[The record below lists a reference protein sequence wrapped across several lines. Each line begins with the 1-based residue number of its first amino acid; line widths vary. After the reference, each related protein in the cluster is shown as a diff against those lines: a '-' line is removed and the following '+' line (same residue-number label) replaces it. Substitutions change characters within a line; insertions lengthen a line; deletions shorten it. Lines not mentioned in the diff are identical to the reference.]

1 MKKINKKGFTL
12 TELLATI
19 AILALVAVIATPAV
33 IGVSNSIKK
42 NMFESKQKL
51 IMRAA
56 ALAGEDVYADDAL
69 YDNIVNKLCKEYEE
83 NDDNCNKELLAV
95 KQLLEEGY
103 IECDYGKYDA
113 SSKKICI
120 ENPKNNKDM
129 INCEVEIK
137 ETNGRITTSW
147 FSVKNDHCN

>member
-1 MKKINKKGFTL
+1 MKKINNKGFTL

-56 ALAGEDVYADDAL
+56 ALAGEDVYADDDL
-69 YDNIVNKLCKEYEE
+69 YDRMVNRLPV
-83 NDDNCNKELLAV
+83 ELGYSYDPSKKCIAV
-95 KQLLEEGY
+95 KHLLQEGY

-113 SSKKICI
+113 SSKEICI
-120 ENPKNNKDM
+120 KNPKNNEDM
-129 INCEVEIK
+129 INCEVEITN
-137 ETNGRITTSW
+137 TNGRITTSW
-147 FSVKNDHCN
+147 YSVRNPNCN